1 MRERRETERLR
12 EEKWWI
18 KIVTGVLFHSADGR
32 GCERADVECLIGIHE
47 NAGHDRTVWRGWA
60 LLRYIENHRVLVPR
74 VLLNWARLI
83 PI

>member
-47 NAGHDRTVWRGWA
+47 NAEHDAAGTVPRWA

-74 VLLNWARLI
+74 VLLN
-83 PI
+83 